1 MQIKHKLL
9 LIVADS
15 IAHINV
21 PVKKSP
27 VQINCV
33 NRIFPAIHEHK
44 PDGIILD
51 YDFLGNEMEKV
62 LRRLM
67 SNPFYRGIK
76 ISCYKSKPHTKVD
89 DLLKALGV
97 QQFIYA
103 QEQKQPAIPV
113 QPKTLTGILKTVSA
127 GKLALRFIH

>member
-1 MQIKHKLL
+1 MQFKHKLL

-15 IAHINV
+15 IEHINV
-21 PVKKSP
+21 PVKTSL

-33 NRIFPAIHEHK
+33 SRIFPGIHEHK
-44 PDGIILD
+44 PDSIILD
-51 YDFLGNEMEKV
+51 YNFLGNEMEKI

-76 ISCYKSKPHTKVD
+76 ITCYKSKPHTKVD

-97 QQFIYA
+97 QQF
-103 QEQKQPAIPV
+103 
-113 QPKTLTGILKTVSA
+113 
-127 GKLALRFIH
+127 